1 MSTYLT
7 INIISL
13 VIMTIILIFVLIS
26 NHNKN
31 KKKSS
36 EEVPDIKD
44 NSATNLEESIVAI
57 RELKPNYTFFD
68 DSKSD
73 DIQKRREGC
82 SFWIHS
88 SMSDGEW
95 KLLLYK
101 NDWRPKPSYML
112 SIDDDFVET
121 IISVKGED
129 MVYLM
134 QLCDNARNGNE
145 AAEYLYKRFS
155 PYGYGSYTNM
165 LNWFE
170 ENNIKTSFWSWP

>member
-36 EEVPDIKD
+36 EEVPDIKN

-68 DSKSD
+68 DSKSSD
-73 DIQKRREGC
+73 SEKHREG
-82 SFWIHS
+82 SQFWITS
-88 SMSDGEW
+88 GIQAESETLILNKNNWGSKIDYMFSDDG
-95 KLLLYK
+95 Y
-101 NDWRPKPSYML
+101 
-112 SIDDDFVET
+112 VE
-121 IISVKGED
+121 IIITVKGED
-129 MVYLM
+129 MIRLM
-134 QLCDNARNGNE
+134 QLCDNAQNGNE

-155 PYGYGSYTNM
+155 PDGYGSYTNM

>member
-1 MSTYLT
+1 MSTILL

-31 KKKSS
+31 KNKSS
-36 EEVPDIKD
+36 EAVPDK
-44 NSATNLEESIVAI
+44 NQRETEMKEAIVEI

-73 DIQKRREGC
+73 NLQKRREGC
-82 SFWIHS
+82 SFRIHS
-88 SMSDGEW
+88 SISDGEW
-95 KLLLYK
+95 RLSLYK

-112 SIDDDFVET
+112 SFDEDFVET

-129 MVYLM
+129 MIRLM
-134 QLCDNARNGNE
+134 QLCDNAQNGNE

-155 PYGYGSYTNM
+155 PDGYGSYTNM

>member
-1 MSTYLT
+1 
-7 INIISL
+7 
-13 VIMTIILIFVLIS
+13 MTIILIFVLIS

-31 KKKSS
+31 KNKSS
-36 EEVPDIKD
+36 EAVPDK
-44 NSATNLEESIVAI
+44 NQRETEMEEAIVEI

-73 DIQKRREGC
+73 NLQKQREGC
-82 SFWIHS
+82 SFRIHS

-101 NDWRPKPSYML
+101 NDWCPKPSYML
-112 SIDDDFVET
+112 SIDEDFVET

-129 MVYLM
+129 MIRLM

-145 AAEYLYKRFS
+145 AAVYLYKRFS
-155 PYGYGSYTNM
+155 PDGYSSYTNM
-165 LNWFE
+165 INWFE